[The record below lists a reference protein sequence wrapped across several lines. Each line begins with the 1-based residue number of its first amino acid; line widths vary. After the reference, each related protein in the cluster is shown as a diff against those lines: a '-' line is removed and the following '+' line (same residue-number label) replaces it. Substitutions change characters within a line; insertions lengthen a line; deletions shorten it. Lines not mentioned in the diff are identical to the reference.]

1 MQSAAQKLEKAIREG
16 QDSAPALGE
25 FASLMGTQVNAIE
38 RALRDSAVAQPVEAS
53 TAPFSEEAAVAA
65 ISRLRTLLEA
75 SDGDAEE
82 AFRSL
87 HAALAGAV
95 ETPQLDALNASIN
108 DFDFEAA
115 LVKLDE
121 IAEHCARNVK
131 QAK

>member
-1 MQSAAQKLEKAIREG
+1 
-16 QDSAPALGE
+16 
-25 FASLMGTQVNAIE
+25 MGTQVNAIE
-38 RALRDSAVAQPVEAS
+38 RALRDSAVAQPV
-53 TAPFSEEAAVAA
+53 EAAVAA